1 MKILFICTHNR
12 CRSILAEAIT
22 NHIAGEKISARS
34 AGSSPVDAVHPL
46 SLKYLAESG
55 IDTNGLKSQ
64 AIDEQQNF
72 NPDVVITVCDNAA
85 GEACPLW
92 LGKAVKIHWGLKD
105 PSVLANSNSSD
116 EEVKQA
122 FLNTIEIIKQR
133 IKKLL
138 GADLSLPLSIETT
151 KLLQSLAN
159 EGK

>member
-34 AGSSPVDAVHPL
+34 AVSSPVDAVHPL
-46 SLKYLAESG
+46 SLNFLAEAG

-105 PSVLANSNSSD
+105 PSALANSNYSD

-122 FLNTIEIIKQR
+122 FLNTINIIKQR
-133 IKKLL
+133 INKLL
-138 GADLSLPLSIETT
+138 EADLSTPLSTETT
-151 KLLQSLAN
+151 ELLQNLAS